1 MKFKELFKETETKP
15 IIDLK
20 ILKKK
25 FHIEKKHLFIPLL
38 LLFFFLINKHYFV
51 FVFLTV
57 LSALFSFYHDK
68 FNRTN
73 IDLKMPLFLGIMI
86 TWKYGLIYT
95 LIFFV
100 LSDIIPTLLAGGHIG
115 GITLPFYVW
124 FFVVNA
130 FVLIF
135 PISDIILLGII
146 LVIIEFIGSII
157 IKSFFGIP
165 GFVAVFSSI
174 LSVIVRMIY
183 FSTLGRLLLLLFNI
197 I

>member
-1 MKFKELFKETETKP
+1 MKYRELFKAIETKP
-15 IIDLK
+15 IISLK
-20 ILKKK
+20 ILKTKY
-25 FHIEKKHLFIPLL
+25 HIDKKHFVLPLL
-38 LLFFFLINKHYFV
+38 FLFFFLINKHYFV
-51 FVFLTV
+51 FAMLTI
-57 LSALFSFYHDK
+57 LSGLFSFYHDK

-86 TWKYGLIYT
+86 TWKYGLVYT

-115 GITLPFYVW
+115 GMTLPFYMW

-130 FVLIF
+130 LVLIF
-135 PISDIILLGII
+135 SSSDIILLGII

-174 LSVIVRMIY
+174 LSVTVRIIY
-183 FSTLGRLLLLLFNI
+183 FSIIGRLLLLLFNI

>member
-1 MKFKELFKETETKP
+1 MKFKELIKETETKP

-20 ILKKK
+20 LLKKY
-25 FHIEKKHLFIPLL
+25 HIDKKHLFIPLL

-51 FVFLTV
+51 FVFLTIV
-57 LSALFSFYHDK
+57 SALFSFYHDK
-68 FNRTN
+68 YNRTN
-73 IDLKMPLFLGIMI
+73 IDLKMPLFFSIMI

-95 LIFFV
+95 LIFFI

-115 GITLPFYVW
+115 GLTIPFYAL
-124 FFVVNA
+124 FFGVNA
-130 FVLIF
+130 LVLIF
-135 PISDIILLGII
+135 PVSDIIFLGII

-157 IKSFFGIP
+157 IKSFFGVP

-174 LSVIVRMIY
+174 LSVIVRIIY